1 MSNFLTLVLTTITVF
16 VVQQL
21 CLFVKDKLNIRYQKK
36 KNKKPERK
44 RKG

>member
-1 MSNFLTLVLTTITVF
+1 MSNFLTLVLTTVIVF
-16 VVQQL
+16 IIQQL
-21 CLFVKDKLNIRYQKK
+21 CLLAKKKLDDKYN